1 MSTAYQGETVDDAA
15 ATLARGDRL
24 PQHPLRPH
32 AYKDGANVE
41 LTGAWTLNAL
51 HAESRSLQR
60 SLASLGG
67 PRTRWDLHGIVA
79 LDEFGAL
86 LLWQAWKRRLPASV
100 SMRPE
105 HRARFA
111 NLPAGASAPRARRS
125 RPRPLDLVQGA
136 GQSAISLVDHGVG
149 LARLLGELIVA
160 AALLPVRP
168 HLVPWREISANIYRG
183 GAQALAITGL
193 VGALIG
199 VVLSY
204 LFALQLRAYGADL
217 LIIPGLGIGVL
228 RELGPM
234 LAAIL
239 VAGRSGASIAAQ
251 IGVMRVTQELDAMNV
266 MGISRTLR
274 LVLPKVLALTIA
286 LPLLVLWTDAAALL
300 GGMLA
305 AHYELGVSYAA
316 FIADLPVSVPAAHLW
331 LGVGKAAVFGMVI
344 ALVACHF
351 GLRIQPNSES
361 LGVGTTQAVVAAIT
375 VVIVLDAIFAVA
387 FSDVG
392 YR

>member
-1 MSTAYQGETVDDAA
+1 MASPSQALIARLTDPTRPEG
-15 ATLARGDRL
+15 LARPVVRV
-24 PQHPLRPH
+24 
-32 AYKDGANVE
+32 DGTNVE
-41 LTGAWTLNAL
+41 LHGAWTLSAL
-51 HAESRSLQR
+51 HTESSSLQR
-60 SLASLGG
+60 ELASF
-67 PRTRWDLHGIVA
+67 TNADVHWDLRGIDA

-86 LLWQAWKRRLPASV
+86 LLWRAWKWRLPASV
-100 SMRPE
+100 LLRSE
-105 HRARFA
+105 HEARFSV
-111 NLPAGASAPRARRS
+111 LPAGASAPRARQRLQLLD
-125 RPRPLDLVQGA
+125 PLLSA
-136 GQSAISLVDHGVG
+136 GRSAISLLEHAAG
-149 LARLLGELIVA
+149 LTRLLGELIIA
-160 AALLPVRP
+160 AALLPARAR
-168 HLVPWREISANIYRG
+168 LVPWREISANIYHS

-193 VGALIG
+193 VGVLIG

-204 LFALQLRAYGADL
+204 LFALQLRVYGADV
-217 LIIPGLGIGVL
+217 LIVRILGIGIL
-228 RELGPM
+228 RELGPL

-251 IGVMRVTQELDAMNV
+251 LGVMRVTQELDALAV

-274 LVLPKVLALTIA
+274 LVLPKVLALMIA
-286 LPLLVLWTDAAALL
+286 LPLLVLWTDTTALF

-305 AHYELGVSYAA
+305 AQHELGISPMA
-316 FIADLPVSVPAAHLW
+316 FITNLPSSVPTANLW
-331 LGVGKAAVFGMVI
+331 LGVGKGMVFGLVI

-361 LGVGTTQAVVAAIT
+361 LGAGTTQAVVAAIT

>member
-1 MSTAYQGETVDDAA
+1 MSAAYQEETVGDSASM
-15 ATLARGDRL
+15 LARSDRL
-24 PQHPLRPH
+24 PQQPLRPRAH
-32 AYKDGANVE
+32 KDGANVE

-51 HAESRSLQR
+51 HAESRSLRR

-86 LLWQAWKRRLPASV
+86 LLWQAWKRRLPSSV

-105 HRARFA
+105 HQARFA
-111 NLPAGASAPRARRS
+111 NLPAGASAPRARR

-136 GQSAISLVDHGVG
+136 GQSAISLGDHAAG

-160 AALLPVRP
+160 ATLLPVRP
-168 HLVPWREISANIYRG
+168 RLVPWREISANIYRG

-217 LIIPGLGIGVL
+217 LIIPVLGIGVL

-266 MGISRTLR
+266 MGISGTLR
-274 LVLPKVLALTIA
+274 LVLPKVVALTIA

-316 FIADLPVSVPAAHLW
+316 FITNLPASVPAAHLW

>member
-1 MSTAYQGETVDDAA
+1 MSTTYQDGVPILAETPAPDRVVPRVRVEDGHVELAGTWTLSALQGEIA
-15 ATLARGDRL
+15 
-24 PQHPLRPH
+24 
-32 AYKDGANVE
+32 
-41 LTGAWTLNAL
+41 
-51 HAESRSLQR
+51 SLQR
-60 SLASLGG
+60 ELASLGRPG
-67 PRTRWDLHGIVA
+67 IHWDLRGIAV

-86 LLWQAWKRRLPASV
+86 VLWRAWQWRLPSSV
-100 SMRPE
+100 LMRPE
-105 HRARFA
+105 QEVRFA
-111 NLPAGASAPRARRS
+111 KLPAAASPPRAHH
-125 RPRPLDLVQGA
+125 RPQPLDLVQGA
-136 GQSAISLVDHGVG
+136 GQGAISILDHAAG
-149 LARLLGELIVA
+149 LARLLGELIIA
-160 AALLPVRP
+160 LALLPARVR
-168 HLVPWREISANIYRG
+168 LVPWREISANIYRS

-193 VGALIG
+193 VGMLIG

-217 LIIPGLGIGVL
+217 LIIRVLGIGVL

-251 IGVMRVTQELDAMNV
+251 MGVMRVTQELDALAV

-305 AHYELGVSYAA
+305 ANYELGVSYAA
-316 FIADLPVSVPAAHLW
+316 FIANLPASVPGANLW
-331 LGVGKAAVFGMVI
+331 LGVGKGAVFGMVI

-361 LGVGTTQAVVAAIT
+361 LGAGTTQAVVAAIT
-375 VVIVLDAIFAVA
+375 LVIVLDAIFAVA
-387 FSDVG
+387 FSNVG
-392 YR
+392 YT